1 MATAS
6 FNKIERAHQMYRE
19 GRYNEALCYYTE
31 ALAVAKTKPQKIALH
46 SNRAA
51 CYLKLHHFKKA
62 AEECTSVLELDHK
75 HTGALMLRAQT
86 LVTLKEYNSALFD
99 VNQLIELDPSS
110 EVYHN
115 LQARLRTQLAL
126 APIPESEAELEEEEE
141 EHEQPDTSE
150 KEVRQDDKKEDL
162 VVPAIGKDLNAAE
175 LNEYPIKEK
184 IIPSEKSE
192 VKEYAEQETD
202 CKNMPER
209 NPGVTAPQKPN
220 DRDSK
225 GYQAIPKPK
234 EYSGQ
239 KNVPQRVGVAS
250 PLGEGIKDSKGWQ
263 AIPKP
268 KGHSALDYARWDSVE
283 NDSSEDDDDDDDDE
297 DSQPQYRFRVR
308 TVGIRSVK

>member
-1 MATAS
+1 
-6 FNKIERAHQMYRE
+6 
-19 GRYNEALCYYTE
+19 
-31 ALAVAKTKPQKIALH
+31 
-46 SNRAA
+46 
-51 CYLKLHHFKKA
+51 
-62 AEECTSVLELDHK
+62 
-75 HTGALMLRAQT
+75 MLRAQT

-115 LQARLRTQLAL
+115 LQARLRTQVLILNHLLPHRFWESYYQNWSNNSVLSWLIFDILDARKAL

-162 VVPAIGKDLNAAE
+162 VVPGIGKDLNAAE
-175 LNEYPIKEK
+175 LNESPIKEK

-202 CKNMPER
+202 CNNMPER
-209 NPGVTAPQKPN
+209 NPGVTALQKPN
-220 DRDSK
+220 EKDSK

-239 KNVPQRVGVAS
+239 KNVPQRVGVAD

-268 KGHSALDYARWDSVE
+268 KGHSALDYARWDRVE

-297 DSQPQYRFRVR
+297 DSQPPYRFRAASNTLEMAAHISR
-308 TVGIRSVK
+308 RSSLILES

>member
-1 MATAS
+1 
-6 FNKIERAHQMYRE
+6 MYRE
-19 GRYNEALCYYTE
+19 GRYNEALGYYTE

-46 SNRAA
+46 T
-51 CYLKLHHFKKA
+51 
-62 AEECTSVLELDHK
+62 EECTSVLELDHK

-115 LQARLRTQLAL
+115 LQARLRTQL
-126 APIPESEAELEEEEE
+126 
-141 EHEQPDTSE
+141 
-150 KEVRQDDKKEDL
+150 EDL

-209 NPGVTAPQKPN
+209 NPGVTALQKPN

-268 KGHSALDYARWDSVE
+268 KGHSALDYARQGHHILQLPPWFEFFHIKVPFKYSRL
-283 NDSSEDDDDDDDDE
+283 
-297 DSQPQYRFRVR
+297 PPILWKWLH
-308 TVGIRSVK
+308 IRSSFDFGVR

>member
-19 GRYNEALCYYTE
+19 GRYNEALGYYTE

-115 LQARLRTQLAL
+115 LQARLRTQVVYPLISFFFYYQNWSNNSVLSWLIFDILDARKAL

-141 EHEQPDTSE
+141 EHEQPDTSG

-202 CKNMPER
+202 CNNMPER
-209 NPGVTAPQKPN
+209 NPGVTALQKPN
-220 DRDSK
+220 EKDSK

-234 EYSGQ
+234 EYS
-239 KNVPQRVGVAS
+239 
-250 PLGEGIKDSKGWQ
+250 
-263 AIPKP
+263 
-268 KGHSALDYARWDSVE
+268 
-283 NDSSEDDDDDDDDE
+283 
-297 DSQPQYRFRVR
+297 
-308 TVGIRSVK
+308 

>member
-1 MATAS
+1 M
-6 FNKIERAHQMYRE
+6 
-19 GRYNEALCYYTE
+19 
-31 ALAVAKTKPQKIALH
+31 
-46 SNRAA
+46 
-51 CYLKLHHFKKA
+51 
-62 AEECTSVLELDHK
+62 
-75 HTGALMLRAQT
+75 
-86 LVTLKEYNSALFD
+86 
-99 VNQLIELDPSS
+99 
-110 EVYHN
+110 
-115 LQARLRTQLAL
+115 
-126 APIPESEAELEEEEE
+126 EEEEE

-150 KEVRQDDKKEDL
+150 KEVRQDDNKEDL

-192 VKEYAEQETD
+192 VKEYAELETD
-202 CKNMPER
+202 CNNMPER
-209 NPGVTAPQKPN
+209 NPGVTALQKPN
-220 DRDSK
+220 EKDSK

-239 KNVPQRVGVAS
+239 KNVPQRVGVAD
-250 PLGEGIKDSKGWQ
+250 PFGEGIKDSKGWQ

-268 KGHSALDYARWDSVE
+268 KGHSALDYARWDRVE

>member
-1 MATAS
+1 
-6 FNKIERAHQMYRE
+6 
-19 GRYNEALCYYTE
+19 
-31 ALAVAKTKPQKIALH
+31 
-46 SNRAA
+46 
-51 CYLKLHHFKKA
+51 
-62 AEECTSVLELDHK
+62 
-75 HTGALMLRAQT
+75 MLRAQT

-115 LQARLRTQLAL
+115 LQARKAL

-141 EHEQPDTSE
+141 EHEQPDTSG

-202 CKNMPER
+202 CNNMPER
-209 NPGVTAPQKPN
+209 NPGVTALQKPN
-220 DRDSK
+220 EKDSK

-234 EYSGQ
+234 EYSGMAGD
-239 KNVPQRVGVAS
+239 QRFQGMA
-250 PLGEGIKDSKGWQ
+250 GEGIKDSKGWQ

-268 KGHSALDYARWDSVE
+268 KGHSALDYARWDRVE

>member
-19 GRYNEALCYYTE
+19 GRYNEALGYYTE

-115 LQARLRTQLAL
+115 LQARLRTQVAL

-150 KEVRQDDKKEDL
+150 KEVRQDDNKEDL

-192 VKEYAEQETD
+192 VKEYAELETD
-202 CKNMPER
+202 CNNMPER
-209 NPGVTAPQKPN
+209 NPGVTALQKPN
-220 DRDSK
+220 EKDSK

-239 KNVPQRVGVAS
+239 KNVPQRVGVAD
-250 PLGEGIKDSKGWQ
+250 PFGEGIKDSKGWQ

-268 KGHSALDYARWDSVE
+268 KGHSALDYARWDRVE